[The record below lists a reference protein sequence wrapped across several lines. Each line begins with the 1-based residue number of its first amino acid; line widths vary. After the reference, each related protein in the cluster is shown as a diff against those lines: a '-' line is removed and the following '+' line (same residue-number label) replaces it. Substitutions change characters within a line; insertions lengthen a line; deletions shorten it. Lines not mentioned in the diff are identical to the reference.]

1 MPEIEDDA
9 PGSASRQASTQ
20 ETYWHPDLRR
30 LGEGLYERRNDVI
43 ARVERANRLGALQ
56 LDIVAHRS
64 IARVIAV
71 STEAVARWMA
81 GEGADTAREVG
92 REAAAIFGQ
101 LAIQRAAPLNEITKR
116 ALRWRDASWEVITD
130 IAAQQNLPEEVLLK
144 ASSMLQRS
152 LDVTLVRLCEAFEG
166 ERHSVDEELE
176 RRQQELVFMATHD
189 ALTSLPNRTLILDR
203 ADQLLA
209 RSRRDHTPCGV
220 LFIDLD
226 GFKAINDSLGHRA
239 GDELL
244 RAVAARL
251 GSTIR
256 EADALGRLGGDE
268 FVILVEGIALAAGPE
283 LVAER
288 IHDALKQ
295 PFALAQAHNGRVTM
309 TASIG
314 IAVGDRSAAA
324 DLLRDADIAMYRA
337 KLEGKNRY
345 VVYEAGMQDA
355 VHTRMELEMDVREA
369 VANQEFY
376 IAYQPM
382 FHLDGLTPVRM
393 EALMRWRRPNGETVG
408 PDKFIPVL
416 EESGLISEVGRWVL
430 RQTCMQCS
438 SWAEEG
444 FQIGVAVNVSAVQ
457 LETDRFV
464 QDVAEA
470 LAESG
475 IAPNALTIEITE
487 TALMRDAEE
496 TAERLRAIKA
506 LGVRLSID
514 DFGTGYSSLAYLQR
528 FPVDELKIDRSF
540 VSQLAGESADSDALI
555 RTFVQLGKSLD
566 IETIA
571 EGIEDQ
577 EQLSHLRAEH
587 CDVGQG
593 FLFAQPLAPGECQQ
607 FLQRWLPA
615 GAARIDSAALL
626 KIN

>member
-1 MPEIEDDA
+1 LAATEADENVNMPARD
-9 PGSASRQASTQ
+9 SADQQ
-20 ETYWHPDLRR
+20 ELRA
-30 LGEGLYERRNDVI
+30 LGEALLQRANDVI
-43 ARVERANRLGALQ
+43 ARVERLNRLGALQ
-56 LDIVAHRS
+56 LDTAAHRS
-64 IARVIAV
+64 IARVVAV

-81 GEGADTAREVG
+81 GEGLDTAREVG

-116 ALRWRDASWEVITD
+116 ALRWRDATWEVIGEL
-130 IAAQQNLPEEVLLK
+130 AVEKGVSEEVLADARK
-144 ASSMLQRS
+144 MLQRS
-152 LDVTLVRLCEAFEG
+152 LDVTLVRLCEAFEN
-166 ERHSVDEELE
+166 ERNSVDEELY

-189 ALTSLPNRTLILDR
+189 SLTALPNRTLILDR

-209 RSRRDHTPCGV
+209 RARRDHLPCGA

-268 FVILVEGIALAAGPE
+268 FVILVEGVALSAGPE

-288 IHDALKQ
+288 ILDALKQ
-295 PFALAQAHNGRVTM
+295 PFLLPQAHNGRVTI

-314 IAVGDRSAAA
+314 IAVGDRSSAA

-337 KLEGKNRY
+337 KLDGKNRY
-345 VVYEAGMQDA
+345 LVYQAGMQDA
-355 VHTRMELEMDVREA
+355 VHTLMELEMDVRDA

-376 IAYQPM
+376 VAYQPM
-382 FHLDGLTPVRM
+382 FDLDGMTPVRM
-393 EALMRWRRPNGETVG
+393 EALLRWSRPGGDAVG
-408 PDKFIPVL
+408 PDKFVPVL
-416 EESGLISEVGRWVL
+416 EQSGQISEVGRWVL

-438 SWAEEG
+438 SWAEDG
-444 FQIGVAVNVSAVQ
+444 FEIGVAVNVSAVQ
-457 LETDRFV
+457 LESDRFV
-464 QDVAEA
+464 QDVADA
-470 LAESG
+470 LQESG
-475 IAPNALTIEITE
+475 IDPRCLTIEITE
-487 TALMRDAEE
+487 TALMRDPEE
-496 TAERLRAIKA
+496 TAERLRAIKQ

-540 VSQLAGESADSDALI
+540 VSKLTGGADSDALI
-555 RTFVQLGKSLD
+555 RTFVQLGKSLA

-577 EQLSHLRAEH
+577 DQLSQLRAEH

-593 FLFAQPLAPGECQQ
+593 FLFAKPLAAADCQE
-607 FLQRWLPA
+607 FLERWRPHA
-615 GAARIDSAALL
+615 SAEARS
-626 KIN
+626 

>member
-1 MPEIEDDA
+1 MAATEADENVNMPARD
-9 PGSASRQASTQ
+9 SADQQ
-20 ETYWHPDLRR
+20 ELRA
-30 LGEGLYERRNDVI
+30 LGEALLQRANDVI
-43 ARVERANRLGALQ
+43 ARVERLNRLGALQ
-56 LDIVAHRS
+56 LDTAAHRS
-64 IARVIAV
+64 IARVVAV

-81 GEGADTAREVG
+81 GEGLDTAREVG

-116 ALRWRDASWEVITD
+116 ALRWRDATWEVIGEL
-130 IAAQQNLPEEVLLK
+130 AVEKGVSEEVLADARK
-144 ASSMLQRS
+144 MLQRS
-152 LDVTLVRLCEAFEG
+152 LDVTLVRLCEAFEN
-166 ERHSVDEELE
+166 ERNSVDEELY

-189 ALTSLPNRTLILDR
+189 SLTALPNCTLILDR

-209 RSRRDHTPCGV
+209 RARRDHLPCGA

-268 FVILVEGIALAAGPE
+268 FVILVEGVALSAGPE

-288 IHDALKQ
+288 ILDALKQ
-295 PFALAQAHNGRVTM
+295 PFLLPQAHNGRVTI

-314 IAVGDRSAAA
+314 IAVGDRSSAA

-337 KLEGKNRY
+337 KLDGKNRY
-345 VVYEAGMQDA
+345 LVYQAGMQDA
-355 VHTRMELEMDVREA
+355 VHTLMELEMDVRDA

-376 IAYQPM
+376 VAYQPM
-382 FHLDGLTPVRM
+382 FDLDGMTPVRM
-393 EALMRWRRPNGETVG
+393 EALLRWSRPGGDAVG
-408 PDKFIPVL
+408 PDKFVPVL
-416 EESGLISEVGRWVL
+416 EQSGQISKVGRWVL

-438 SWAEEG
+438 SWAEDG
-444 FQIGVAVNVSAVQ
+444 FEIGVAVNVSAVQ
-457 LETDRFV
+457 LESDRFV
-464 QDVAEA
+464 QDVADA
-470 LAESG
+470 LQESG
-475 IAPNALTIEITE
+475 IDPRCLTIEITE
-487 TALMRDAEE
+487 TALMRDPEE
-496 TAERLRAIKA
+496 TAERLRAIKQ

-540 VSQLAGESADSDALI
+540 VSKLTGGADSDALI
-555 RTFVQLGKSLD
+555 RTFVQLGKSLA

-577 EQLSHLRAEH
+577 DQLSQLRAEH

-593 FLFAQPLAPGECQQ
+593 FLFAKPLAAADCQE
-607 FLQRWLPA
+607 FLERWRPHA
-615 GAARIDSAALL
+615 SAEARS
-626 KIN
+626 

>member
-1 MPEIEDDA
+1 
-9 PGSASRQASTQ
+9 
-20 ETYWHPDLRR
+20 
-30 LGEGLYERRNDVI
+30 
-43 ARVERANRLGALQ
+43 
-56 LDIVAHRS
+56 
-64 IARVIAV
+64 
-71 STEAVARWMA
+71 
-81 GEGADTAREVG
+81 
-92 REAAAIFGQ
+92 
-101 LAIQRAAPLNEITKR
+101 
-116 ALRWRDASWEVITD
+116 
-130 IAAQQNLPEEVLLK
+130 
-144 ASSMLQRS
+144 
-152 LDVTLVRLCEAFEG
+152 
-166 ERHSVDEELE
+166 
-176 RRQQELVFMATHD
+176 MATHD
-189 ALTSLPNRTLILDR
+189 SLTSLPNRTLILDR

-209 RSRRDHTPCGV
+209 RSRRDHAPCGA

-288 IHDALKQ
+288 ILDALKQ
-295 PFALAQAHNGRVTM
+295 PFALAQAHNGRVTI

-314 IAVGDRSAAA
+314 IAVGDRSSAA

-345 VVYEAGMQDA
+345 VLFEAGMQDA

-376 IAYQPM
+376 VAYQPM
-382 FHLDGLTPVRM
+382 FNLNGLAPVRM
-393 EALMRWRRPNGETVG
+393 EALLRWRRPSGETVG

-438 SWAEEG
+438 TWVEDG
-444 FQIGVAVNVSAVQ
+444 FPIGIAVNVSAVQ
-457 LETDRFV
+457 LETDRFIE
-464 QDVAEA
+464 DVAEA

-475 IAPNALTIEITE
+475 IEPSALTIEITE

-496 TAERLRAIKA
+496 TAQRLRAIKA

-540 VSQLAGESADSDALI
+540 VSQLADDSEDGDALI

-593 FLFAQPLAPGECQQ
+593 FLFAQPLAPGECEQ
-607 FLQRWLPA
+607 FLRRWTPVEGA
-615 GAARIDSAALL
+615 GSGASMVAAE
-626 KIN
+626 

>member
-9 PGSASRQASTQ
+9 LAKTSGQAPRP
-20 ETYWHPDLRR
+20 EAYWHPELRR
-30 LGEGLYERRNDVI
+30 LGEGLFERRNDVI
-43 ARVERANRLGALQ
+43 ARVERLNRLGSLQ
-56 LDIVAHRS
+56 LDTAAHRS

-71 STEAVARWMA
+71 STEAVARWMS

-92 REAAAIFGQ
+92 REAATIFGQ
-101 LAIQRAAPLNEITKR
+101 LAIQRAAPLNEISKR
-116 ALRWRDASWEVITD
+116 ALRWRDASC
-130 IAAQQNLPEEVLLK
+130 EVLGEIARQHQIADEILEE
-144 ASSMLQRS
+144 ARRMVQRS

-166 ERHSVDEELE
+166 ERHGVDEELE

-189 ALTSLPNRTLILDR
+189 SLTSLPNRTLILDR

-209 RSRRDHTPCGV
+209 RSRRDHAPCGA

-288 IHDALKQ
+288 ILDALKQ
-295 PFALAQAHNGRVTM
+295 PFALAQAHNGRVTI

-314 IAVGDRSAAA
+314 IAVGDRSSAA

-345 VVYEAGMQDA
+345 VLFEAGMQDA

-376 IAYQPM
+376 VAYQPM
-382 FHLDGLTPVRM
+382 FNLNGLAPVRM
-393 EALMRWRRPNGETVG
+393 EALLRWRRPSGETVG

-438 SWAEEG
+438 TWVEDG
-444 FQIGVAVNVSAVQ
+444 FPIGIAVNVSAVQ
-457 LETDRFV
+457 LETDRFIE
-464 QDVAEA
+464 DVAEA

-475 IAPNALTIEITE
+475 IEPSALTIEITE

-496 TAERLRAIKA
+496 TAQRLRAIKA

-540 VSQLAGESADSDALI
+540 VSQLADDSEDGDALI

-593 FLFAQPLAPGECQQ
+593 FLFAQPLAPGECEQ
-607 FLQRWLPA
+607 FLRRWTPVEGA
-615 GAARIDSAALL
+615 GSGASMVAAE
-626 KIN
+626 

>member
-1 MPEIEDDA
+1 MAATEADENVNMPARD
-9 PGSASRQASTQ
+9 SADQQ
-20 ETYWHPDLRR
+20 ELRA
-30 LGEGLYERRNDVI
+30 LGEALLQRANDVI
-43 ARVERANRLGALQ
+43 ARVERLNRLGALQ
-56 LDIVAHRS
+56 LDTAAHRS
-64 IARVIAV
+64 IARVVAV

-81 GEGADTAREVG
+81 GEGLDTAREVG

-116 ALRWRDASWEVITD
+116 ALRWRDATWEVIGEL
-130 IAAQQNLPEEVLLK
+130 AVEKGVSEEVLADARK
-144 ASSMLQRS
+144 MLQRS
-152 LDVTLVRLCEAFEG
+152 LDVTLVRLCEAFEN
-166 ERHSVDEELE
+166 ERNSVDEELY

-189 ALTSLPNRTLILDR
+189 SLTALPNRTLILDR

-209 RSRRDHTPCGV
+209 RARRDHLPCGA

-268 FVILVEGIALAAGPE
+268 FVILVEGVALSAGPE

-288 IHDALKQ
+288 ILDALKQ
-295 PFALAQAHNGRVTM
+295 PFLLPQAHNGRVTI

-314 IAVGDRSAAA
+314 IAVGDRSSAA

-337 KLEGKNRY
+337 KLDGKNRY
-345 VVYEAGMQDA
+345 LVYQAGMQDA
-355 VHTRMELEMDVREA
+355 VHTLMELEMDVRDA

-376 IAYQPM
+376 VAYQPM
-382 FHLDGLTPVRM
+382 FDLDGMTPVRM
-393 EALMRWRRPNGETVG
+393 EALLRWSRPGGDAVG
-408 PDKFIPVL
+408 PDKFVPVL
-416 EESGLISEVGRWVL
+416 EQSGQISEVGRWVL

-438 SWAEEG
+438 SWAEDG
-444 FQIGVAVNVSAVQ
+444 FEIGVAVNVSAVQ
-457 LETDRFV
+457 LESDRFV
-464 QDVAEA
+464 QDVADA
-470 LAESG
+470 LQESG
-475 IAPNALTIEITE
+475 IDPRCLTIEITE
-487 TALMRDAEE
+487 TALMRDPEE
-496 TAERLRAIKA
+496 TAERLRAIKQ

-540 VSQLAGESADSDALI
+540 VSKLTGGADSDALI
-555 RTFVQLGKSLD
+555 RTFVQLGKSLA

-577 EQLSHLRAEH
+577 DQLSQLRAEH

-593 FLFAQPLAPGECQQ
+593 FLFAKPLAAADCQE
-607 FLQRWLPA
+607 FLERWRPHA
-615 GAARIDSAALL
+615 SAEARS
-626 KIN
+626 

>member
-1 MPEIEDDA
+1 LAATEADENVNMPARD
-9 PGSASRQASTQ
+9 SADQQ
-20 ETYWHPDLRR
+20 ELRA
-30 LGEGLYERRNDVI
+30 LGEALLQRANDVI
-43 ARVERANRLGALQ
+43 ARVERLNRLGALQ
-56 LDIVAHRS
+56 LDTAAHRS
-64 IARVIAV
+64 IARVVAV

-81 GEGADTAREVG
+81 GEGLDTAREVG

-116 ALRWRDASWEVITD
+116 ALRWRDATWEVIGEL
-130 IAAQQNLPEEVLLK
+130 AVEKGVSEEVLADARK
-144 ASSMLQRS
+144 MLQRS
-152 LDVTLVRLCEAFEG
+152 LDVTLVRLCEAFEN
-166 ERHSVDEELE
+166 ERNSVDEELY

-189 ALTSLPNRTLILDR
+189 SLTALPNRTLILDR

-209 RSRRDHTPCGV
+209 RARRDHLPCGA

-268 FVILVEGIALAAGPE
+268 FVILVEGVALSAGPE

-288 IHDALKQ
+288 ILDALKQ
-295 PFALAQAHNGRVTM
+295 PFLLPQAHNGRVTI

-314 IAVGDRSAAA
+314 IAVGDRSSAA

-337 KLEGKNRY
+337 KLDGKNRY
-345 VVYEAGMQDA
+345 LVYQAGMQDA
-355 VHTRMELEMDVREA
+355 VHTLMELEMDVRDA

-376 IAYQPM
+376 VAYQPM
-382 FHLDGLTPVRM
+382 FDLDGMTPVRM
-393 EALMRWRRPNGETVG
+393 EALLRWSRPGGDAVG
-408 PDKFIPVL
+408 PDKFVPVL
-416 EESGLISEVGRWVL
+416 EQSGQISKVGRWVL

-438 SWAEEG
+438 SWAEDG
-444 FQIGVAVNVSAVQ
+444 FEIGVAVNVSAVQ
-457 LETDRFV
+457 LESDRFV
-464 QDVAEA
+464 QDVADA
-470 LAESG
+470 LQESG
-475 IAPNALTIEITE
+475 IDPRCLTIEITE
-487 TALMRDAEE
+487 TALMRDPEE
-496 TAERLRAIKA
+496 TAERLRAIKQ

-540 VSQLAGESADSDALI
+540 VSKLTGGADSDALI
-555 RTFVQLGKSLD
+555 RTFVQLGKSLA

-577 EQLSHLRAEH
+577 DQLSQLRAEH

-593 FLFAQPLAPGECQQ
+593 FLFAKPLAAADCQE
-607 FLQRWLPA
+607 FLERWRPHA
-615 GAARIDSAALL
+615 SAEARS
-626 KIN
+626 

>member
-1 MPEIEDDA
+1 MAATEADENVNMPARD
-9 PGSASRQASTQ
+9 SADQQ
-20 ETYWHPDLRR
+20 ELRA
-30 LGEGLYERRNDVI
+30 LGEALLQRANDVI
-43 ARVERANRLGALQ
+43 ARVERLNRLGALQ
-56 LDIVAHRS
+56 LDTAAHRS
-64 IARVIAV
+64 IARVVAV

-81 GEGADTAREVG
+81 GEGLDTAREVG

-116 ALRWRDASWEVITD
+116 ALRWRDATWEVIGEL
-130 IAAQQNLPEEVLLK
+130 AVEKGVSEEVLADARK
-144 ASSMLQRS
+144 MLQRS
-152 LDVTLVRLCEAFEG
+152 LDVTLVRLCEAFEN
-166 ERHSVDEELE
+166 ERNSVDEELY

-189 ALTSLPNRTLILDR
+189 SLTALPNRTLILDR

-209 RSRRDHTPCGV
+209 RARRDHLPCGA

-268 FVILVEGIALAAGPE
+268 FVILVEGVALSAGPE

-288 IHDALKQ
+288 ILDALKQ
-295 PFALAQAHNGRVTM
+295 PFLLPQAHNGRVTI

-314 IAVGDRSAAA
+314 IAVGDRSSAA

-337 KLEGKNRY
+337 KLDGKNRY
-345 VVYEAGMQDA
+345 LVYQAGMQDA
-355 VHTRMELEMDVREA
+355 VHTLMELEMDVRDA

-376 IAYQPM
+376 VAYQPM
-382 FHLDGLTPVRM
+382 FDLDGMTPVRM
-393 EALMRWRRPNGETVG
+393 EALLRWSRPGGDAVG
-408 PDKFIPVL
+408 PDKFVPVL
-416 EESGLISEVGRWVL
+416 EQSGQISKVGRWVL

-438 SWAEEG
+438 SWAEDG
-444 FQIGVAVNVSAVQ
+444 FEIGVAVNVSAVQ
-457 LETDRFV
+457 LESDRFV
-464 QDVAEA
+464 QDVADA
-470 LAESG
+470 LQESG
-475 IAPNALTIEITE
+475 IDPRCLTIEITE
-487 TALMRDAEE
+487 TALMRDPEE
-496 TAERLRAIKA
+496 TAERLRAIKQ

-540 VSQLAGESADSDALI
+540 VSKLTGGADSDALI
-555 RTFVQLGKSLD
+555 RTFVQLGKSLA

-577 EQLSHLRAEH
+577 DQLSQLRAEH

-593 FLFAQPLAPGECQQ
+593 FLFAKPLAAADCQE
-607 FLQRWLPA
+607 FLERWRPHA
-615 GAARIDSAALL
+615 SAEARS
-626 KIN
+626 